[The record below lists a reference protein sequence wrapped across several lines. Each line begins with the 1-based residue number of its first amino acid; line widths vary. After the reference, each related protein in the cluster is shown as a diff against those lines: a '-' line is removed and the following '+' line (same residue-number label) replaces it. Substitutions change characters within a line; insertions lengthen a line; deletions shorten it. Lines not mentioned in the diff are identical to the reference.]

1 MKKIAF
7 IIGVIMVV
15 FLSANSSFAAP
26 YGGHGGP
33 GGSYSHSGYYGG
45 HYAGHGYWR
54 GYNGYYHGYG
64 YRAGVPYV
72 VGAPRIYLPVPRVVL
87 GVSPY

>member
-1 MKKIAF
+1 MKKIAI
-7 IIGVIMVV
+7 IIGVVMAV
-15 FLSANSSFAAP
+15 FLSANSGFAAP
-26 YGGHGGP
+26 YGGHDGHGGA
-33 GGSYSHSGYYGG
+33 YNHSGHYAG

-54 GYNGYYHGYG
+54 GYPGYYRGYG

-72 VGAPRIYLPVPRVVL
+72 VGVPGIYIPVPRVVI